1 MTKAPDNHYAPAKRT
16 LDQVKAFL
24 AKCAKHGSD
33 RSAAKCL
40 LHGNL
45 NDDAMAYVVEYLA

>member
-1 MTKAPDNHYAPAKRT
+1 MTKIPANHYTPAKRT
-16 LDQVKAFL
+16 LAQVKSFL

-33 RSAAKCL
+33 RSAAQCL

-45 NDDAMAYVVEYLA
+45 EDAAMAYVIEYLA

>member
-1 MTKAPDNHYAPAKRT
+1 MTKAPASHYTPAKRT

-33 RSAAKCL
+33 MSAAKCL
-40 LHGNL
+40 LNGNL
-45 NDDAMAYVVEYLA
+45 EDEAMAYVIEYLA